1 VREFSADRLDALADR
16 LGFAFGPD
24 ESEAALSAIN
34 AELPGY
40 ETLDA
45 LAAPRTH
52 DDPVAGVTLLPGGD
66 DDPLNAFVSRFS
78 PPPTDGGPLDG
89 LDVGVKDN
97 IAVAGVPM
105 TCGSRVFESTVPARH
120 ATVVRRLIDAGAAVV
135 GKTNMDELAYGPT
148 GETSGFGPTRNPADP
163 DHVAGGSSSGS
174 AAAVASGTLDA
185 ALGSDTGGSI
195 RLPAAFCGVVG
206 FKPSWGMVPRVGF
219 VEMAY
224 TLDHVGPF
232 APDVATAALVF
243 DAVAGPDPG
252 DPSSARAGRLDGTAA
267 EAAADPPAVGELSVG
282 LPAEL
287 FADHVDA
294 AVADRVRAAA
304 DDLAA
309 AGATV
314 EEVRLPTVPDIVAVW
329 NAITNAEFADTLRS
343 RMVPVRR
350 RAALDPAWQDAA
362 AGALAERADD
372 FGPVVR
378 RKAVVGAHLLDRGAR
393 EYVRA
398 RAVADRLADEFAAA
412 LSGHDALLAPTT
424 PTTAP
429 AVGRWA
435 AGSYSATGESY
446 DVPLAFNTRPADV
459 AGVPAVSLPVGEA
472 DGLPVG
478 LQLIGPRDG
487 DDALFGT
494 AAVVEAQLG

>member
-362 AGALAERADD
+362 AGALGERAG
-372 FGPVVR
+372 GPTTSGRSSAGR
-378 RKAVVGAHLLDRGAR
+378 RSWARTCSTAGPASTSAPGRSPTAWPTSSPRRFPATTRCSRRRPRPPRPRWAGGPPGATPRP
-393 EYVRA
+393 A
-398 RAVADRLADEFAAA
+398 RATTFRWR
-412 LSGHDALLAPTT
+412 STPGRPTSRACRPSRCRSAR
-424 PTTAP
+424 PTGCRSA
-429 AVGRWA
+429 
-435 AGSYSATGESY
+435 YS
-446 DVPLAFNTRPADV
+446 
-459 AGVPAVSLPVGEA
+459 
-472 DGLPVG
+472 
-478 LQLIGPRDG
+478 
-487 DDALFGT
+487 
-494 AAVVEAQLG
+494 